1 MPNHVT
7 TYIIVEKKETLKQL
21 HELSKDKDGGLAEYL
36 CPMPTEYSRDG
47 WYEWRLAYWG
57 TKWGFYNQNYCVN
70 AMQQG
75 VLQFQTAWSVMS
87 DNLFNKLL
95 RIFPN
100 MEYEY
105 ECESGWGGQHIFQN
119 GQRTFIETYDEPEWS
134 EGVELVDSPDTEF
147 TYLEREWRG
156 HPAGWYRDWQ
166 IEEPVNCTETIRALD
181 LHHEHLF
188 RNTSSERN

>member
-1 MPNHVT
+1 
-7 TYIIVEKKETLKQL
+7 
-21 HELSKDKDGGLAEYL
+21 
-36 CPMPTEYSRDG
+36 
-47 WYEWRLAYWG
+47 
-57 TKWGFYNQNYCVN
+57 
-70 AMQQG
+70 MQQG

-134 EGVELVDSPDTEF
+134 EDVHLNDNYHVRYN
-147 TYLEREWRG
+147 YLENDWRG
-156 HPAGWYRDWQ
+156 WPAGWYMDYCVHDSVQ
-166 IEEPVNCTETIRALD
+166 CPEILAQLEERFAN
-181 LHHEHLF
+181 
-188 RNTSSERN
+188 